1 MTFLFGAFVMSTGSN
16 RKVFEQTYQLEA
28 LKSLEDSQIR
38 FSDPFELKARQNI
51 KITATA
57 NVDNSWL
64 EVEGDLINQATDESQ
79 GFSIPVEYY
88 HGVEDGESW
97 SEGNQSPSVRISAVP
112 EGNYILGLDV
122 RWEKFQQP
130 AVLTVRVEQGSPNAL
145 HLVVALVLISVLP
158 LIMIFY
164 HFSFERRRWED
175 SDYSPFSSE

>member
-1 MTFLFGAFVMSTGSN
+1 MSTSSN

-64 EVEGDLINQATDESQ
+64 EIEGDLINLATDESQ
-79 GFSIPVEYY
+79 GFSTPIEYY

-97 SEGNQSPSVRISAVP
+97 SEGSQSSSARISAVP
-112 EGNYILGLDV
+112 EGNYILGLDA

-130 AVLTVRVEQGSPNAL
+130 AVLSVRVEQGSPNAL

-175 SDYSPFSSE
+175 SDYSPFNSE